1 MTYLIEFNVGT
12 FLTRQSEKEV
22 LALWRRQFD
31 FSADDAL
38 SFDNFEVIRV
48 ETNCCL
54 FWENVSGTNRTE
66 PMYRTDSTETG
77 MVVAFFTVQEKVDD
91 IETLM
96 RRLRRGDSEDY
107 AYRIS
112 GPWTG
117 LEELQRRSVW
127 EQLVIR

>member
-1 MTYLIEFNVGT
+1 
-12 FLTRQSEKEV
+12 
-22 LALWRRQFD
+22 
-31 FSADDAL
+31 
-38 SFDNFEVIRV
+38 
-48 ETNCCL
+48 
-54 FWENVSGTNRTE
+54 
-66 PMYRTDSTETG
+66 MYRTDSTETG

-96 RRLRRGDSEDY
+96 RRLRRGDSEYY